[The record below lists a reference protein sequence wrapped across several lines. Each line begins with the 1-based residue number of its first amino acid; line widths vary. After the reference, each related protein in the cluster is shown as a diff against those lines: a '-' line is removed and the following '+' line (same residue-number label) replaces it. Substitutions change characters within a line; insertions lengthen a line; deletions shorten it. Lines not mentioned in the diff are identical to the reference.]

1 MHRTAFWEIKKTSPV
16 PLPRAGTVQFFNIF
30 FIYLLLKLCP
40 SVETEEVRE
49 TIGQWKW
56 VEDKLLIS
64 AWLNVSIDP
73 LVGTDQKA
81 DAFWDRIRQY
91 CEKYN
96 PGVIKRGVMA
106 MKKRWQRI
114 NEGAQKFGS
123 CHDEA
128 LRRVGSGSNLDNII
142 EEANALHLKYYK
154 KKSNFD
160 NHWRELRRQPKWRT
174 PKTSESSKRTKL
186 RSSGTYSSEGNNDTP
201 TSDEFEP
208 IRPKGT
214 KAAKRK
220 GKGKATTVEVE
231 EYEAFEAN
239 DLRKM
244 TIMETVNEIR
254 QKDIET
260 RRRELEAK
268 QAEMDLQVILA
279 DTEKMNDAQRMA
291 HAKLLEKI
299 MARN

>member
-1 MHRTAFWEIKKTSPV
+1 MIARKPE
-16 PLPRAGTVQFFNIF
+16 R
-30 FIYLLLKLCP
+30 Y
-40 SVETEEVRE
+40 E
-49 TIGQWKW
+49 
-56 VEDKLLIS
+56 KLL
-64 AWLNVSIDP
+64 
-73 LVGTDQKA
+73 
-81 DAFWDRIRQY
+81 
-91 CEKYN
+91 
-96 PGVIKRGVMA
+96 
-106 MKKRWQRI
+106 
-114 NEGAQKFGS
+114 
-123 CHDEA
+123 
-128 LRRVGSGSNLDNII
+128 
-142 EEANALHLKYYK
+142 

-174 PKTSESSKRTKL
+174 LRTSESSKITKL
-186 RSSGTYSSEGNNDTP
+186 SSFGTYSSEGNNDTP
-201 TSDEFEP
+201 TSDEFEL

-220 GKGKATTVEVE
+220 GKGKATTTEVE
-231 EYEAFEAN
+231 EYKAFEAN

>member
-1 MHRTAFWEIKKTSPV
+1 
-16 PLPRAGTVQFFNIF
+16 
-30 FIYLLLKLCP
+30 
-40 SVETEEVRE
+40 
-49 TIGQWKW
+49 
-56 VEDKLLIS
+56 
-64 AWLNVSIDP
+64 
-73 LVGTDQKA
+73 
-81 DAFWDRIRQY
+81 
-91 CEKYN
+91 
-96 PGVIKRGVMA
+96 MA

-123 CHDEA
+123 CHDKA
-128 LRRVGSGSNLDNII
+128 LRRVGSGSKLDNII

-154 KKSNFD
+154 KKPNFN
-160 NHWRELRRQPKWRT
+160 NHWREFRRQPKWRT
-174 PKTSESSKRTKL
+174 PRTSESSKRTKL
-186 RSSGTYSSEGNNDTP
+186 SSSGTYSSEGNNDTP
-201 TSDEFEP
+201 TSDEFEL
-208 IRPKGT
+208 IHPKGT
-214 KAAKRK
+214 EAAKRK
-220 GKGKATTVEVE
+220 GKGKATAAEVE
-231 EYEAFEAN
+231 EYEAFKAN

-279 DTEKMNDAQRMA
+279 DTEKMNDAQWMA